1 MNPPAPQLAPTPQI
15 APTPQLEANPQLAAH
30 GHGAVAEWRRSPER
44 GSQAMLRVMAWLSM
58 RLGRRGG
65 RLFLY
70 LIGVYFFL
78 FAPKARRTMRDY
90 LRRALG
96 REPDAADR
104 FRNIMAFATTIHDRV
119 YLLAERF
126 ELFDVSVQGGPLMRQ
141 LIDRGEGAILM
152 GAHMGSFEM
161 LRWIGEKHAGPGL
174 VMTMYEDNAVKMN
187 AVLAALAPRHPPEII
202 ALGRID
208 AMLRIRARLE
218 ERAMVGML
226 ADRSLADESVLPV
239 SFLGATAYF
248 PTGPMRAA
256 AMLGRRVVF
265 MLGLYRGGNRY
276 HVVFEPLADFSTTP
290 QGQRQAAIEAAIT
303 RYAALL
309 EQYCRSDPY
318 NWFNFFDFWRSPAAV
333 EARAVPRPL
342 RPTER
347 PQPQPPRG

>member
-1 MNPPAPQLAPTPQI
+1 MSPPTTP
-15 APTPQLEANPQLAAH
+15 LAAH
-30 GHGAVAEWRRSPER
+30 GQGAVAEWRRRPER
-44 GSQAMLRVMAWLSM
+44 GSTTMLRIMAWLSM
-58 RLGRRGG
+58 RLGRARG

-70 LIGVYFFL
+70 LIGGYFFL

-104 FRNIMAFATTIHDRV
+104 FRHIMAFATAIHDRV

-126 ELFDVSVQGGPLMRQ
+126 DLFDVSIQGEALMQ
-141 LIDRGEGAILM
+141 QVIARGEGAILM
-152 GAHMGSFEM
+152 GAHMGSFEL
-161 LRWIGEKHAGPGL
+161 LRWVGKEHAGPEL
-174 VMTMYEDNAVKMN
+174 VMTMYEDNALKMN
-187 AVLAALAPRHPPEII
+187 SVLAALVPRHPPEII

-218 ERAMVGML
+218 QRALVGML
-226 ADRSLADESVLPV
+226 ADRGLADENVLPV

-256 AMLGRRVVF
+256 AMLKRRVVF

-276 HVVFEPLADFSTTP
+276 HVVFEPLADFSATP
-290 QGQRQAAIEAAIT
+290 QEQRTAAIAAAIT
-303 RYAALL
+303 RYAGLL

-318 NWFNFFDFWRSPAAV
+318 NWFNFFDFWRTPAAAQ
-333 EARAVPRPL
+333 ARAVPRP
-342 RPTER
+342 
-347 PQPQPPRG
+347 PRG

>member
-1 MNPPAPQLAPTPQI
+1 MASHA
-15 APTPQLEANPQLAAH
+15 
-30 GHGAVAEWRRSPER
+30 HGAVAEWRRRPER
-44 GSQAMLRVMAWLSM
+44 GSPTMLRIMAWLSM
-58 RLGRRGG
+58 RLGRPGG

-70 LIGVYFFL
+70 LIGGYFFL
-78 FAPKARRTMRDY
+78 FAPKARHTMRDY

-104 FRNIMAFATTIHDRV
+104 FRQIMAFATTIHDRV
-119 YLLAERF
+119 YLLAERYD
-126 ELFDVSVQGGPLMRQ
+126 LFDVSMQGAALMQQ

-152 GAHMGSFEM
+152 GAHMGSFEL
-161 LRWIGEKHAGPGL
+161 LRWIGEQHAGPGL

-208 AMLRIRARLE
+208 AMLRIRAGLE
-218 ERAMVGML
+218 ERKMVGML

-256 AMLGRRVVF
+256 AMLRRRVVF

-276 HVVFEPLADFSTTP
+276 HVVFEPLADFSATLP
-290 QGQRQAAIEAAIT
+290 AQRQAAIEAAIA

-309 EQYCRSDPY
+309 EHYCRSDPY
-318 NWFNFFDFWRSPAAV
+318 NWFNFFDFWRSPVPA
-333 EARAVPRPL
+333 EACAM
-342 RPTER
+342 
-347 PQPQPPRG
+347 PQRR